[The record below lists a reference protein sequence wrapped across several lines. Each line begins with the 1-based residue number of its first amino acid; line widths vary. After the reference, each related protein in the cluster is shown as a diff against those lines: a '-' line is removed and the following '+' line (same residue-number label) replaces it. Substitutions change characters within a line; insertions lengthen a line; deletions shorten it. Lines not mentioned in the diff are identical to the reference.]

1 MNLSEFRQSLLNKAR
16 NFPGLIARIKA
27 TNCAAYT
34 DTDQHRI
41 LSEIETQLN
50 RMDAVRQTYS
60 SLLRYEPTTNQPSF
74 R

>member
-1 MNLSEFRQSLLNKAR
+1 VNLPELRQSLLNKAR

-50 RMDAVRQTYS
+50 RMEAIQRTYN
-60 SLLRYEPTTNQPSF
+60 SLLRYEPATNQPSF

>member
-1 MNLSEFRQSLLNKAR
+1 MNSNELRQSLLNKAK

-34 DTDQHRI
+34 DADQHRI

-50 RMDAVRQTYS
+50 RMDAVRQNYQ
-60 SLLRYEPTTNQPSF
+60 SLLRYEPTNNQPSF